1 MRRFRTLRE
10 PKSCH
15 PLVRNLILEMNS
27 QRIGINDV
35 AERAGI
41 APETIKQW
49 CRNRMPRVDL
59 LDACFN
65 VLGKR
70 LLDGWKPERR
80 KH

>member
-15 PLVRNLILEMNS
+15 PLVRNLIQEMND
-27 QRIGINDV
+27 QRIGILDV
-35 AERAGI
+35 AERAGV

-70 LLDGWKPERR
+70 LLDCWKCETRSP
-80 KH
+80 